1 MDDDDA
7 GRTIRLPDGRVFV
20 LVRRDA
26 VVPQQPASTL
36 RGLLHDAL
44 SQRGN
49 DDLRAFARREL
60 GMGHRD
66 DDAVADALAHALA
79 SGTLL
84 LLSKPSRLS
93 AARPEGLRDADDT
106 PRTRP
111 RDDGGGRRPEA
122 PRATTWIEIVCV
134 GLTGVTYAGAT
145 LRMRIPG
152 GDRIDVRLDA
162 NSSVRIDDL
171 PQGPSCG
178 VELSRSAT
186 RTGVM
191 PLDQRPRLRG
201 EEPRIR
207 RGGAEVVLGTA
218 ARHVLVVEGLHGFS
232 C

>member
-1 MDDDDA
+1 MDDDD
-7 GRTIRLPDGRVFV
+7 T
-20 LVRRDA
+20 
-26 VVPQQPASTL
+26 
-36 RGLLHDAL
+36 
-44 SQRGN
+44 
-49 DDLRAFARREL
+49 
-60 GMGHRD
+60 
-66 DDAVADALAHALA
+66 VADALAHALV

-84 LLSKPSRLS
+84 LVSRPSRLS
-93 AARPEGLRDADDT
+93 AARPEGLRHADDAT
-106 PRTRP
+106 RTRP
-111 RDDGGGRRPEA
+111 RDDGGRRPEA

-145 LRMRIPG
+145 VRMRIPG

-171 PQGPSCG
+171 PQGPSCS

-201 EEPRIR
+201 GEPRIR
-207 RGGAEVVLGTA
+207 RGGAEVQLATA

-232 C
+232 CRARGRVAAAGAGELRLVRPFDGGRGRSGAGAWSGRRRAGLVHRDARAEGMILLPA

>member
-1 MDDDDA
+1 MEDDDA
-7 GRTIRLPDGRVFV
+7 RSIRLPDGRVF
-20 LVRRDA
+20 LLARRDA
-26 VVPQQPASTL
+26 VVPLQSTSVV

-44 SQRGN
+44 SQRDN
-49 DDLRAFARREL
+49 DALRTFARREF
-60 GMGHRD
+60 GVDDGD
-66 DDAVADALAHALA
+66 DDAVADALAQALTR
-79 SGTLL
+79 GTLL
-84 LLSKPSRLS
+84 LLSRPSRLS

-106 PRTRP
+106 IRP
-111 RDDGGGRRPEA
+111 RDDGGRRPEA

-171 PQGPSCG
+171 PQGPSCAI
-178 VELSRSAT
+178 ELSRSAA

-191 PLDQRPRLRG
+191 PLDERPRLRG
-201 EEPRIR
+201 GEPRIR
-207 RGGAEVVLGTA
+207 RGGAEVVLATA

>member
-1 MDDDDA
+1 MDDDDV

-20 LVRRDA
+20 LIRRDDVLA
-26 VVPQQPASTL
+26 QQPASTL
-36 RGLLHDAL
+36 RGLLRDAL
-44 SQRGN
+44 SHRGN
-49 DDLRAFARREL
+49 DDLRAFARREI
-60 GMGHRD
+60 GVDDRD
-66 DDAVADALAHALA
+66 DDTVADALAHALV

-84 LLSKPSRLS
+84 LVSRPSRLS
-93 AARPEGLRDADDT
+93 AARPEGLRHADDAT
-106 PRTRP
+106 RTRP
-111 RDDGGGRRPEA
+111 RDDGGRRPEA

-145 LRMRIPG
+145 VRMRIPG

-171 PQGPSCG
+171 PQGPSCAI
-178 VELSRSAT
+178 ELSRSAA

-201 EEPRIR
+201 GEPRIR
-207 RGGAEVVLGTA
+207 RGGAEVVLATA